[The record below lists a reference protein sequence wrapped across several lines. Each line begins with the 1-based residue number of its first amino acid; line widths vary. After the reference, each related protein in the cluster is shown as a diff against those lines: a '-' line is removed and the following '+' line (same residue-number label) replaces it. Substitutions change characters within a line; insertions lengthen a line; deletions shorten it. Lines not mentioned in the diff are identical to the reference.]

1 MIMAQ
6 DMIGVEKKL
15 CALPKEKKMK
25 ERKNHTEDLVGCICV
40 NCMYNSVTTLFN
52 RKKKYL
58 SQHYIYFLSP
68 WKLIHLDLWRY
79 IDRFFSLTNNPSI
92 TAALGILAK
101 QIVSLASALT
111 LVCYDWINT
120 MV

>member
-1 MIMAQ
+1 MAQ

-52 RKKKYL
+52 RKKKNICHNITSIFFLLGNL
-58 SQHYIYFLSP
+58 SI
-68 WKLIHLDLWRY
+68 
-79 IDRFFSLTNNPSI
+79 
-92 TAALGILAK
+92 
-101 QIVSLASALT
+101 
-111 LVCYDWINT
+111 
-120 MV
+120 